1 MHKLKYIIV
10 FLGCFLFLYKA
21 KSQTPFI
28 SQNFNNTQFF
38 NPASVGFGSYNRFNS
53 IYRSQFAGVGVPYK
67 TIGLNLDFGF
77 LKNEG
82 TEMNNLGFGIQG
94 ISEQVLDGI
103 LQTNSI
109 TATIADRIFF
119 DDYRTHFLAVGI
131 GTTFVT
137 RTIDNAS
144 LVFGDQF
151 TAGRLLNASSL
162 EVMNNNNLSKNTI
175 NVGLLYS
182 HNDNSSYMQF
192 GLSSYFI
199 NRSSGYN
206 TTNDSAKLRPINEF
220 SQILGQFNYE
230 HVFGGNKTFM
240 IHANYQNRYENEF
253 IFAGGAIGLPF
264 NETYESINR
273 FYIGCFYRSKDAVIP
288 YIGLMFNKYKLGIT
302 YDIYNNDMTTANLK
316 PQTFEFTLS
325 TYFGKRRNE
334 GLRSIFD

>member
-175 NVGLLYS
+175 NVGLLYLFAILCRAAIFFS
-182 HNDNSSYMQF
+182 K
-192 GLSSYFI
+192 LSI
-199 NRSSGYN
+199 
-206 TTNDSAKLRPINEF
+206 
-220 SQILGQFNYE
+220 
-230 HVFGGNKTFM
+230 
-240 IHANYQNRYENEF
+240 
-253 IFAGGAIGLPF
+253 
-264 NETYESINR
+264 
-273 FYIGCFYRSKDAVIP
+273 
-288 YIGLMFNKYKLGIT
+288 
-302 YDIYNNDMTTANLK
+302 
-316 PQTFEFTLS
+316 
-325 TYFGKRRNE
+325 
-334 GLRSIFD
+334 